1 MHATDHKKC
10 KVSEEIEAKE
20 TLLLQCPLENAHKNI
35 QDERKISAGPDISD
49 KNWTYAKI
57 LCQDPQEKSLLIR
70 RMTGK

>member
-10 KVSEEIEAKE
+10 KVSEEIKAKE

-49 KNWTYAKI
+49 KN
-57 LCQDPQEKSLLIR
+57 
-70 RMTGK
+70 